1 MAYLKPHT
9 AVREAIAVLGREAD
23 RSVAHQALRFFK
35 PGDRV
40 SVIGVKTP
48 RVRRLVSE
56 LHRRVKSE
64 WSYFEALGFCD
75 QMIGRRQLEA
85 KMFGC
90 FLLGRF
96 SREFEPSLLG
106 KVKAWLRKELCD
118 NWAAVDMLCASVTS
132 PLLELHPALLSRF
145 LGMVRSRDIWARRTA
160 IVTLVPFARR
170 GRYLDAI
177 YAVSPK
183 LFGDSEDL
191 IHKSLGWLLRE
202 AGKTD
207 MERLRRFLLKHGPA
221 IPRTTLRYAIE
232 RFPQPERKRLL
243 TATRVG

>member
-1 MAYLKPHT
+1 MKPHT

-48 RVRRLVSE
+48 RVRRLVGD
-56 LHRRVKSE
+56 LYRRVKSE
-64 WSYFEALGFCD
+64 WAYFEALGFCD
-75 QMIGRRQLEA
+75 QMIARRQLEA

-90 FLLGRF
+90 VLLGRF

-170 GRYLDAI
+170 GRYLDEI

-207 MERLRRFLLKHGPA
+207 MERLRRFLPKHGPA

>member
-75 QMIGRRQLEA
+75 QMIARRQLEA

>member
-1 MAYLKPHT
+1 MKPQTAAGEVMAALS
-9 AVREAIAVLGREAD
+9 READ
-23 RSVAHQALRFFK
+23 RAVADQALRFFK

-40 SVIGVKTP
+40 SVIGLKTP
-48 RVRRLVSE
+48 HVRRLVSE
-56 LHRRVKSE
+56 VYRRVKNE
-64 WSYFEALGFCD
+64 WSYCEALGFCD
-75 QMIGRRQLEA
+75 LMIARRQLEA

-96 SREFEPSLLG
+96 SREFEPRLLG

-145 LGMVRSRDIWARRTA
+145 LGMVRSRDIWARRTV
-160 IVTLVPFARR
+160 IVMLVPFARR
-170 GRYLDAI
+170 GRYLDEI

-232 RFPQPERKRLL
+232 RFPQRERKRLL
-243 TATRVG
+243 TETKVG

>member
-1 MAYLKPHT
+1 MKPHT
-9 AVREAIAVLGREAD
+9 AVREAIAVLEREAD

-48 RVRRLVSE
+48 RVRRLVGD
-56 LHRRVKSE
+56 LYRRVKSE

-75 QMIGRRQLEA
+75 QMIARRQLEA

-170 GRYLDAI
+170 GRYLDEI

-207 MERLRRFLLKHGPA
+207 MERLRCFLLKHGPA